1 MKYKYNGNLEINE
14 RIDEVCND
22 IKSEYNDIPIDKLKK
37 IAVLEGPIIDFVSS
51 KMKFKR
57 LYNIL
62 LVINNDIS
70 LSNTYEK
77 VVSDLLHIFS
87 SMKDEEITNETEI
100 INNILKFNNNN
111 GEKFYVS

>member
-1 MKYKYNGNLEINE
+1 MKYEYNGNLTIED
-14 RIDEVCND
+14 RIKEVCND
-22 IKSEYNDIPIDKLKK
+22 IKREYKEIPLDKLRK
-37 IAVLEGPIIDFVSS
+37 IAVLEDPIIDNVNS